1 MDKQGNRGILSGI
14 LGTSNISHKQNK
26 EILISEDSGILTDQT
41 SNSREGI
48 QQSPYQNMGE
58 SNSEERHKLHRLGSY
73 IDWGASKFDFSNTSS
88 NIDIGENQTVLNY
101 NSGASKTSF
110 IPSDDNFQIPLS
122 AYKKID
128 HTNMRKR
135 SNSSAQRRKSLLDTS
150 EDEKIDGAAQAFLSG
165 SPASRSPPINILS
178 SDHSNRERIEDHTVL
193 EGLMGSW
200 FFRNKTIDEDDALSI
215 QKQAQ
220 IPMEGI
226 GGGALTSRIMNE
238 LKINSNSK
246 PEVEKMNTWAPA
258 SF

>member
-1 MDKQGNRGILSGI
+1 MDKQGGRGIISGI
-14 LGTSNISHKQNK
+14 LGTSNISQKQNK
-26 EILISEDSGILTDQT
+26 EILIGQGSDIKTDQT
-41 SNSREGI
+41 FNSREGT
-48 QQSPYQNMGE
+48 QHPCQNME
-58 SNSEERHKLHRLGSY
+58 KPNSEERHRLHRLGSY

-88 NIDIGENQTVLNY
+88 NIDIAANPTMPNY
-101 NSGASKTSF
+101 NPGASKSSIIT
-110 IPSDDNFQIPLS
+110 SDDNFQIPLS

-135 SNSSAQRRKSLLDTS
+135 SNSTAKRRKSLLDTV

-165 SPASRSPPINILS
+165 SPSSRSPPVNIMP
-178 SDHSNRERIEDHTVL
+178 SDPSNREGAGDQTVL

-226 GGGALTSRIMNE
+226 GGGALTSRIMTE
-238 LKINSNSK
+238 LKMK
-246 PEVEKMNTWAPA
+246 PEVEKMNSWAPA